1 MKGLLK
7 AAPIGYQILY
17 HLPVHKRFPAEEIH
31 LQVDTASGIFHQEIQ
46 GLFPYLIAHKR
57 SSSMILS
64 LLCKAV
70 FAGKIAVM
78 GNMKAQRL
86 YHGLSLFEIKNI
98 IFINIR
104 CIKLSHFL
112 QLHHL
117 LISIL
122 NICCFIFSLK
132 LFKACGFYLF
142 LSLILQQ
149 FLCNGDQIINHIVHY
164 MNGTAVHI
172 QNDVIAVILVL
183 MYHFLYPY
191 LSAGRDNTQ

>member
-1 MKGLLK
+1 
-7 AAPIGYQILY
+7 
-17 HLPVHKRFPAEEIH
+17 
-31 LQVDTASGIFHQEIQ
+31 
-46 GLFPYLIAHKR
+46 
-57 SSSMILS
+57 MILS

-164 MNGTAVHI
+164 MNGCSHPKRCYSRYSCT
-172 QNDVIAVILVL
+172 DVSLFVSIP
-183 MYHFLYPY
+183 FCRE
-191 LSAGRDNTQ
+191 G